1 MKPQLPHPHGR
12 RPARRRGFTL
22 IELII
27 TIAVLGVVMIIAAP
41 NLAIWITN
49 TRVRTAASDLY
60 ASMIYA
66 RSEATKRNDIDGVE
80 IVSNAGGWNTGWR
93 IEAGGTVL
101 RQQEALAPDVMI
113 TEANSQTKI
122 IYRRDGRLNPEGGTA
137 AFTVASA
144 TNPSAKSRTVRVD
157 LSGRPRVQQ

>member
-1 MKPQLPHPHGR
+1 MKPRLSHPDNR
-12 RPARRRGFTL
+12 RPAKRRGFTL

-27 TIAVLGVVMIIAAP
+27 TIAVLGVVMTLAAP

-66 RSEATKRNDIDGVE
+66 RSEATKRNVSVD
-80 IVSNAGGWNTGWR
+80 IVSNAGGWNTGWS

-101 RQQEALAPDVMI
+101 RQQEALAPDVGV
-113 TEANSQTKI
+113 TEASGLDI
-122 IYRRDGRLNPEGGTA
+122 ITYRRDGRLDGNTGA
-137 AFTVASA
+137 NFTVASA
-144 TNPSAKSRTVRVD
+144 NPQAKSRTVGVD